1 MCLTCGC
8 GRSNDPHGDARNIVM
23 AQLTAAAQ
31 AAGIDPT
38 AAAANVL
45 ATVGGRK
52 GDLKGARK
60 ALGKIVEGVAPGEQ
74 P

>member
-8 GRSNDPHGDARNIVM
+8 GRPSDPHGDERNIVL

-31 AAGIDPT
+31 AAGIT
-38 AAAANVL
+38 TTEAAANVL

-52 GDLKGARK
+52 GDLKAARR
-60 ALGKIVEGVAPGEQ
+60 ALPKVVEGVAPGEQ